1 MTDPSASTPTNTDL
15 RRRRRLSLA
24 RWWQSKELKIASAVT
39 SLLLA
44 VVADK
49 LTKLDLLGWLW
60 ARSGRL
66 WSAMI
71 APIKIPILVFVI
83 GLIVLGV
90 AALAYLNRKKSPSA
104 RFMENARSN
113 TALETRPEMGGKLDV
128 GALLRAPELPQRVV
142 LRLMGYQNDNPLLVY
157 QYGLCGSDYEPGT
170 FTLEEIAPGSAFL
183 RLQESMD
190 VWLSR
195 VVSDELAL
203 IETHHADLIGDR
215 TSREITQ
222 QVGHLLLCGVE
233 GSLPSLGHAT
243 WYQEYSDIILRLI
256 ATVLTGDPDFEF
268 TSYPNLTFESNDLM
282 QGVIRRLADVR
293 QPGLEDWLHL
303 SIAAGLVGVDEKS
316 KHSATSEIDIQ
327 AAISISRQ
335 GGKQDERISSVADQL
350 WTAAKTQ
357 TRIDAS
363 MTFFHQLTSSSWR
376 RFRLLS
382 LPNDYIETLFL
393 LKFYSEL
400 LKEYP
405 NMEIDFVPRSIRYG
419 NDFCYA
425 DWLRLSKSLDFGD
438 MFDGIVQSSNF
449 RAHCFGPK
457 LSTVNLRKVDPQ
469 VMSMMTAADLAD
481 VRGARNYEMMQGINK
496 EAYFSFMVC
505 REISE
510 SVTGLRSSD
519 IPLVFIR
526 QRAREKSFRGFR
538 ERRANHIDGRML
550 CAITVLDNKTKWE
563 GGHLATFPSWTKE
576 RKDHYEV
583 TERFYSQNAPYFH
596 QRFGDYLET
605 TVRGNLDA
613 LHGRVLVL
621 GCGSGKEV
629 RYLAASGCDVEGIDF
644 SDQAVF
650 LARNLYPHLW
660 NRFHVEDMYNVGS
673 FDDGKYD
680 AIVANAV
687 FVHLLDRSD
696 LQAMMNAV
704 SERLAI
710 KGQCYIRVLE
720 KEGVR
725 QEYDNQL
732 FDRPRWFVYYSL
744 TDLIRAA
751 ERAGLEVTSK
761 ERVAHAQ
768 YHGIFWVSILAVKD
782 ANNTK

>member
-1 MTDPSASTPTNTDL
+1 MTDPSASTPKDT
-15 RRRRRLSLA
+15 RPGQRWRLSTA
-24 RWWQSKELKIASAVT
+24 HWWESKKLKIVVS
-39 SLLLA
+39 SLLLPVVAA

-49 LTKLDLLGWLW
+49 LAKLDVL
-60 ARSGRL
+60 GRL

-71 APIKIPILVFVI
+71 SPIKIPTLVPVI
-83 GLIVLGV
+83 ALIAFAVV
-90 AALAYLNRKKSPSA
+90 VLAYLNQKRSPSTKVA
-104 RFMENARSN
+104 ETARSN
-113 TALETRPEMGGKLDV
+113 TAPETGAEIIEELDV
-128 GALLRAPELPQRVV
+128 EGLLSAPELPRRVA

-157 QYGLCGSDYEPGT
+157 QYGLCGPDYEPGT
-170 FTLEEIAPGSAFL
+170 FTLEEITPGSAFL
-183 RLQESMD
+183 RRPESID
-190 VWLSR
+190 LWLSR

-203 IETHHADLIGDR
+203 IKPYHADLIGDR

-222 QVGHLLLCGVE
+222 QVRRLLVCGV
-233 GSLPSLGHAT
+233 GGNLPSLGHAT

-268 TSYPNLTFESNDLM
+268 ISYPNLTCESSDLI
-282 QGVIRRLADVR
+282 QEVIRRLAHVR
-293 QPGLEDWLHL
+293 QPMLEDWLHL
-303 SIAAGLVGVDEKS
+303 SVAAGLVGVDEKS
-316 KHSATSEIDIQ
+316 KHSATSEIDTQ
-327 AAISISRQ
+327 AAISISSQ
-335 GGKQDERISSVADQL
+335 GSKQDELVSSIADQL
-350 WTAAKTQ
+350 WTAAKTR

-393 LKFYSEL
+393 LRFYSAL
-400 LKEYP
+400 LKEYT
-405 NMEIDFVPRSIRYG
+405 NIEIDFVPRSIRYG

-425 DWLRLSKSLDFGD
+425 DWLQLSRNSDFRE
-438 MFDGIVQSSNF
+438 MFDGIARSSNF
-449 RAHCFGPK
+449 RVHCFGPK
-457 LSTVNLRKVDPQ
+457 LSTVNLRKVDPR
-469 VMSMMTAADLAD
+469 VMSIMTAADLAD

-510 SVTGLRSSD
+510 SVTGLRASD
-519 IPLVFIR
+519 APFVFIR
-526 QRAREKSFRGFR
+526 QRAREKSFEGFR
-538 ERRANHIDGRML
+538 KRRMNRIDGSMI
-550 CAITVLDNKTKWE
+550 CATTVLDNKTKWE
-563 GGHLATFPSWTKE
+563 GGHLATYPSWTKE

-583 TERFYSQNAPYFH
+583 TEMFYSQNAPYFH
-596 QRFGDYLET
+596 QRFGDYLESE
-605 TVRGNLDA
+605 VRRNLDA

-629 RYLAASGCDVEGIDF
+629 KYLAARECDVEGIDF

-650 LARNLYPHLW
+650 LARNLYPQLW
-660 NRFHVEDMYNVGS
+660 NRFHVEDMYNVES
-673 FDDGKYD
+673 FSDGKYD

-704 SERLAI
+704 AGRLAV

-720 KEGVR
+720 KEGAH

-732 FDRPRWFVYYSL
+732 FNRPRWFVYYSL
-744 TDLIRAA
+744 TDLIRGA
-751 ERAGLEVTSK
+751 ERAGLKVTGK

-768 YHGIFWVSILAVKD
+768 YHGVFWVSILAVKEVD
-782 ANNTK
+782 GVK